1 MGKIKVVV
9 VEDESIV
16 AKDIQNSLKNMGY
29 GVPAVVS
36 SGEKAIEAVHKFR
49 PDLVLM
55 DIMLKGE
62 MSGIEAA
69 KIIKDRFD
77 IPVIFLTAYADEDT
91 LDKAKPSVPY
101 GYVIKPFKEK
111 ELETTI
117 EMAINKHKQD
127 AEIRKERD
135 LYQAIVLRKDE
146 PDSIFVRA
154 DYRLNKIK
162 FSDIYF
168 VEALKDYVVINTS
181 DNIYTTHTTMKEMI
195 RILPEK
201 DFVRVHRSFIV
212 RLDKIF
218 SIKYPDLVIEGK
230 MKVIPIGGLYRKE
243 LFSRLNLV

>member
-1 MGKIKVVV
+1 MAKLKILV

-16 AKDIQNSLKNMGY
+16 AKDIQNSLKKLGY
-29 GVPAVVS
+29 VVPTVVA
-36 SGEKAIEAVHKFR
+36 SGEKAIEEVEQSR

-55 DIMLKGE
+55 DIMLKGDIN
-62 MSGIEAA
+62 GVEAA
-69 KIIKDRFD
+69 NTIRENYD
-77 IPVIFLTAYADEDT
+77 IPVIFLTAYADDNT
-91 LDKAKPSVPY
+91 LGKAKIAEPY
-101 GYVIKPFKEK
+101 GYIIKPFKEK
-111 ELETTI
+111 ELQTTI
-117 EMAINKHKQD
+117 EMAMYKHEKD
-127 AEIRKERD
+127 SLVKRERD
-135 LYQAIVLRKDE
+135 LYHSIVENKE
-146 PDSIFVRA
+146 SKDSIFVRA

-162 FSDIYF
+162 FEDVFF

-195 RILPEK
+195 RILPAK

-243 LFSRLNLV
+243 LFSRLNLI